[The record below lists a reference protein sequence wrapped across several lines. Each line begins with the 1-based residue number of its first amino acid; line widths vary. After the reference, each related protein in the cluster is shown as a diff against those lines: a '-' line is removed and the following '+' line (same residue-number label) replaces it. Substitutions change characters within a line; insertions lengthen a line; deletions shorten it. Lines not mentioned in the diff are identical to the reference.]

1 MIKKILIPTDGYGLE
16 DHVVRYVA
24 RAFPFSEF
32 YVVSV
37 VNTYERGVQLTNLL
51 YTEMRVS
58 AEKAIERAKNVL
70 EEEGIKNVQCKV
82 LEGLPSRIINR
93 YAKKK
98 DIDIIAMRVYSR
110 RATVSA
116 QRMGSTI
123 KNVIK
128 KSITPVL
135 TIAEECK
142 KIPIKKILFAT
153 DGTRKSKRAKNFSII
168 FSSSYK
174 ADMEVLHVMTD
185 GGDKHHAEEL
195 VKNVEWKA
203 SFVDVRV
210 KKSIEMGDDVVGKI
224 VKRARFNDIVIMGVG
239 RKVLLW
245 SYIGHVTQAI
255 VTHSPIPVILVPCI
269 KKRWKKRILH
279 R

>member
-1 MIKKILIPTDGYGLE
+1 MIKNILIPTDGYGLE
-16 DHVVRYVA
+16 DHVIRYIAKV
-24 RAFPFSEF
+24 FPSSDF

-51 YTEMRVS
+51 YSEMRVN

-70 EEEGIKNVQCKV
+70 EEEGIKNVQCGV
-82 LEGLPSRIINR
+82 LEGLPSRIINK

-110 RATVSA
+110 RATASS

-128 KSITPVL
+128 KSITPIL
-135 TIAEECK
+135 TIAEECE
-142 KIPIKKILFAT
+142 KIPIKKILFTT
-153 DGTRKSKRAKNFSII
+153 DGTRKSKRAKNFSIL
-168 FSSSYK
+168 FSSSHK
-174 ADMEVLHVMTD
+174 AEMEVLHVMRER
-185 GGDKHHAEEL
+185 GDKHHAEEL

-203 SFVDVRV
+203 SFVDVKV
-210 KKSIEMGDDVVGKI
+210 KKSIEIGDDAVEKI
-224 VKRARFNDIVIMGVG
+224 MKRARFNDIVIMGVG
-239 RKVLLW
+239 RKVLFW

-269 KKRWKKRILH
+269 KKRWKKRMLL